1 MIEGIGQ
8 LSQAQVST
16 GGSSLSGNVSA
27 TEQRDQFL
35 KLLTY
40 QLKAQNPLKPYDN
53 QEFASQLAQFSQLEQ
68 LTEMKGLMEEQGR
81 MNLALSKTMSNSAL
95 PGMLGKSVKAET
107 NHFTWDGDNEPKLG
121 YTLPYNA
128 ASGNI
133 EVYDANGNIVRNIS
147 ITDTA
152 ALGAGDNTVEWDGT
166 DDNGNTLKPGTY
178 TFYADFADG
187 FGNAFEADAFTDGR
201 IESVRFKN
209 DGTVLIVNGQEVT
222 LDKVRD
228 ISN

>member
-1 MIEGIGQ
+1 MIESI
-8 LSQAQVST
+8 SQISQPQVPT
-16 GGSSLSGNVSA
+16 GGNGLSGGASA

-35 KLLTY
+35 QLLTY

-81 MNLALSKTMSNSAL
+81 VNLALSQTMANSAL
-95 PGMLGKSVKAET
+95 PGMIGKSAKAET
-107 NHFTWDGDNEPKLG
+107 NHFKLEAG
-121 YTLPYNA
+121 EEVNLGFTLPVNA
-128 ASGNI
+128 AGGNVEI
-133 EVYDANGNIVRNIS
+133 YDEAGNIVKNIQ
-147 ITDTA
+147 INDPGLLRT
-152 ALGAGDNTVEWDGT
+152 GDNTIQWDGK
-166 DDNGNTLKPGTY
+166 DDQGNQLKDGTY
-178 TFYADFADG
+178 TFYGDFTDAYG
-187 FGNAFEADAFTDGR
+187 TGFEAQTFSDGK

-209 DGTVLIVNGQEVT
+209 DGTVLIISGMEVT